1 MRDYLQRIPLIPHKE
16 FVMKTKGMS
25 IATQD
30 LANILISMME
40 CELRKQGKLSSDIE
54 YRINIFREQLIKD
67 NSYRLSL

>member
-1 MRDYLQRIPLIPHKE
+1 
-16 FVMKTKGMS
+16 MKTKGMS